1 MAKSRRV
8 LCRTKTVNL
17 EIKGRQS
24 QITTPRGGLFL
35 LVLEGTLFGHCA
47 ITIFQLKST
56 TCCCQMVLHTETKQ
70 LSVHASF
77 AGRYPV
83 CIS

>member
-24 QITTPRGGLFL
+24 QITTPRGGGLFL
-35 LVLEGTLFGHCA
+35 LVLEGTLLWA
-47 ITIFQLKST
+47 ITIFPLKST
-56 TCCCQMVLHTETKQ
+56 TCCRQMVLHTETKK
-70 LSVHASF
+70 LPVHASF

-83 CIS
+83 CMS